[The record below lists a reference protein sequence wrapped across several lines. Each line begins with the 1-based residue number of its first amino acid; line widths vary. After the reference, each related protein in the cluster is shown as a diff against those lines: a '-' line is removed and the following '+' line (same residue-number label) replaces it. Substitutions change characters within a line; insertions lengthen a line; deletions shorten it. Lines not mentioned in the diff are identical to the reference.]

1 MNKDQHQIVT
11 RIIFPFLVT
20 IFFTTGLAVGFSQGG
35 IIRGK
40 VVADIP
46 DQRKTLPGVVVILS
60 GERLAGKKLQTV
72 SDAEG
77 QYDFPGLIAGD
88 YIVTVEFS
96 GFKKYEQRLGVQIE
110 ATVEHDIL
118 LQPVP
123 LSESV
128 TVTDDRTDASKTE
141 STTPSVITNEALRD
155 APLIDQKFQDALPL
169 LPGVVRGPDGNL
181 NIKGTHPS
189 QSGILVS
196 SLNVTDPV
204 TGAPA
209 IELPLEAVDTVQVHS
224 NPYSSEFGKF
234 TGAVTTIETRSGSN
248 NWRYLMTGVLPRPRW
263 RDGKLFGVG
272 AATPRIAVG
281 GPIKKDKLFFFQSV
295 EYRFVRTNVPSLETL
310 EERQRDIQ
318 RESFDSFSRV
328 DYVVN
333 SNNRL
338 TASFS
343 LFPQKFDYFN
353 LNTFNPSD
361 TTANFHQRGWFL
373 AFNEQATFNSGALL
387 QSSFSAKQ
395 FDGDIFGNSE
405 APYELTPE
413 RNFGGWFNRQHRE
426 SRRYELLE
434 VFHFAP
440 RTWRG
445 SHSFKTGVN
454 FSHTSFTGTDRS
466 NPVTILRANGL
477 CPESTQI
484 GSQDLRANIFLAQR
498 PKGAKKTLSDPIA
511 LCAFAPLRESSSLKE
526 VLFVQSRG
534 NGTTHQLLEFVG
546 AGVLDRQQNEFSAF
560 VQDKWILNRR
570 VVFDLGLR
578 YDSDTIGKNNNLAP
592 RVGFVV
598 TPADS
603 DRTVVRGGVGL
614 FYDKIPLNVGSF
626 EQYQSLLVTTFANDG
641 VTPVDGPRLF
651 PNTAPEDLENPYSVA
666 WNLQLDHQLNPRLLL
681 RLGYEE
687 RSTRRDFVIE
697 PTPTALLL
705 QNNGRS
711 RYRELQGVARFRFQ
725 EGRNIYLSYV
735 RSQARG
741 NLNDF
746 NTYFGNLKH
755 AVIRP
760 DEYGKQPFDVPNRLL
775 FWGDFALPYDVVAT
789 PVVDWRS
796 GFPFSLL
803 NEEQDFVGPRNEGG
817 RFPRLLSFD
826 LLVTKGLTIRFRGK
840 QYKGRAGF
848 TIFNITNHWNPRDV
862 QNNIAAQRF
871 GTFYNSPDRSVRLK
885 FEFVKY

>member
-1 MNKDQHQIVT
+1 MNKNQHYRIT
-11 RIIFPFLVT
+11 RILNAFLV
-20 IFFTTGLAVGFSQGG
+20 IFFFTGISNPILAATAAQSGG
-35 IIRGK
+35 IRGK

-46 DQRKTLPGVVVILS
+46 DQRKILPGVIVTLS
-60 GERLAGKKLQTV
+60 GERLGERKLQSV
-72 SDAEG
+72 SHPEG
-77 QYDFPGLIAGD
+77 QYDFPSLVAGE
-88 YIVTVEFS
+88 YILTVEFS
-96 GFKKYEQRLGVQIE
+96 GFKKYEKKLSVQIE

-123 LSESV
+123 LTESV
-128 TVTDDRTDASKTE
+128 TVTYDRTDASKTE
-141 STTPSVITNEALRD
+141 STTPAVITSQALRD

-181 NIKGTHPS
+181 NMKGTRPT

-224 NPYSSEFGKF
+224 NPYSPEFGKF

-248 NWRYLMTGVLPRPRW
+248 DLRYLITGTLPRPRW
-263 RDGKLFGVG
+263 RDGKIYGIG

-281 GPIKKDKLFFFQSV
+281 GPIKKDKLFFFQSL
-295 EYRFVRTNVPSLETL
+295 EYRFVRTNVPSLEAL
-310 EERQRDIQ
+310 EEHQRDIK
-318 RESFDSFSRV
+318 RESFDSFSRI

-333 SNNRL
+333 NNNRV
-338 TASFS
+338 TGSFS
-343 LFPQKFDYFN
+343 IFPQKFEYFN

-373 AFNEQATFNSGALL
+373 AFNEQATFDSGALL
-387 QSSFSAKQ
+387 QSSFSVKQ
-395 FDGDIFGNSE
+395 FDGDIFGNSG
-405 APYELTPE
+405 APYEITPD

-426 SRRYELLE
+426 SRRYEWLE
-434 VFHFAP
+434 VFNFAP
-440 RTWRG
+440 WQ
-445 SHSFKTGVN
+445 SHSFKAGLN
-454 FSHTSFTGTDRS
+454 FSHTSFDGTDRS
-466 NPVTILRANGL
+466 NPVRIVRA
-477 CPESTQI
+477 
-484 GSQDLRANIFLAQR
+484 D
-498 PKGAKKTLSDPIA
+498 
-511 LCAFAPLRESSSLKE
+511 
-526 VLFVQSRG
+526 
-534 NGTTHQLLEFVG
+534 GTTHQLIDFTG
-546 AGVLDRQQNEFSAF
+546 AGVLERAQNEYSLF
-560 VQDKWILNRR
+560 VQDKWIANRHF
-570 VVFDLGLR
+570 VLDLGVR
-578 YDSDTIGKNNNLAP
+578 YDRDDIGKNNNVAP
-592 RVGFVV
+592 RLGFVF

-603 DRTVVRGGVGL
+603 DRTLVRGGVGL

-626 EQYQSLLVTTFANDG
+626 EQYQSLVITTFGN
-641 VTPVDGPRLF
+641 DGPRLL
-651 PNTAPEDLENPYSVA
+651 PNTAPEDLENPYSLA
-666 WNLQLDHQLNPRLLL
+666 WNLQVDHQLTRRLLL

-697 PTPTALLL
+697 PTDTALLL

-711 RYRELQGVARFRFQ
+711 RYRELQAVARFRFQ
-725 EGRNIYLSYV
+725 EGRNILLSYV

-760 DEYGKQPFDVPNRLL
+760 DEYGRQPFDAPNRLL
-775 FWGDFALPYDVVAT
+775 FWGDFALPKDFVAT
-789 PVVDWRS
+789 PVVDWHS
-796 GFPFSLL
+796 GFPFSVL

-817 RFPRLLSFD
+817 RFPHLFTLD
-826 LLVTKGLTIRFRGK
+826 LLVTKGLSIPFHGK
-840 QYKGRAGF
+840 KYKGRAGF

-862 QNNIAAQRF
+862 QNNLASSQF
-871 GTFYNSPDRSVRLK
+871 GTFFNSPDRSVRLK

>member
-1 MNKDQHQIVT
+1 MNKAQHQILT
-11 RIIFPFLVT
+11 RILFPFLVI
-20 IFFTTGLAVGFSQGG
+20 IFFTSGSAPFALGFLQGG
-35 IIRGK
+35 SIKGK

-46 DQRKTLPGVVVILS
+46 DQRKALPGVPVTLT
-60 GERLAGKKLQTV
+60 GERLGDKKLQTV

-77 QYDFPGLIAGD
+77 QYDFPNLIAGD
-88 YIVTVEFS
+88 YVVTVEFS

-110 ATVEHDIL
+110 AVVEHDIL

-128 TVTDDRTDASKTE
+128 TITEDPTDVSRTE
-141 STTPSVITNEALRD
+141 STAPAVITNQALRD

-248 NWRYLMTGVLPRPRW
+248 DLRYLMTGVLPRPRW
-263 RDGKLFGVG
+263 RDGKLFGIG

-295 EYRFVRTNVPSLETL
+295 EYRFVRTNVPSLEAL

-318 RESFDSFSRV
+318 RESFDSFSRI

-333 SNNRL
+333 ANNRL
-338 TASFS
+338 TGSFS
-343 LFPQKFDYFN
+343 VFPQKFDYFN

-387 QSSFSAKQ
+387 QSSVSAKQ
-395 FDGDIFGNSE
+395 FDGDIFGNSG
-405 APYELTPE
+405 APYQITPE
-413 RNFGGWFNRQHRE
+413 RNFGGWFDRQHRE

-434 VFHFAP
+434 VLHLAP
-440 RTWRG
+440 RKWGG
-445 SHSFKTGVN
+445 SHAFKTGVN
-454 FSHTSFTGTDRS
+454 FSHTSFNGTERS
-466 NPVTILRANGL
+466 TPAAILRANG
-477 CPESTQI
+477 
-484 GSQDLRANIFLAQR
+484 
-498 PKGAKKTLSDPIA
+498 
-511 LCAFAPLRESSSLKE
+511 
-526 VLFVQSRG
+526 
-534 NGTTHQLLEFVG
+534 TTHQVIEFVG
-546 AGVLDRQQNEFSAF
+546 GGVLDREQNEYSAF
-560 VQDKWILNRR
+560 VQDKWIVNRR
-570 VVFDLGLR
+570 VMFDLGLR
-578 YDSDTIGKNNNLAP
+578 YDRDGIGKNNNLAP
-592 RVGFVV
+592 RFGFVV
-598 TPADS
+598 TPTDS

-626 EQYQSLLVTTFANDG
+626 EQYQSLLITSFANDG
-641 VTPVDGPRLF
+641 VTPIDSPRLLT
-651 PNTAPEDLENPYSVA
+651 NTAPEDLENPYSIA
-666 WNLQLDHQLNPRLLL
+666 WNLQLDHQLNQRLLL

-697 PTPTALLL
+697 PTDTALLL

-735 RSQARG
+735 RSQAQG

-760 DEYGKQPFDVPNRLL
+760 DEYGKQPFDAPNRLL

-796 GFPFSLL
+796 GFPFSIL
-803 NEEQDFVGPRNEGG
+803 NEEQEFVGPRNEGG
-817 RFPRLLSFD
+817 RFPRLLTFD
-826 LLVTKGLTIRFRGK
+826 LLITKGLKIPFRGK
-840 QYKGRAGF
+840 KYKGRAGF

-862 QNNIAAQRF
+862 QNNIAAEQF
-871 GTFYNSPDRSVRLK
+871 GTFYNSPGRSVRLK

>member
-1 MNKDQHQIVT
+1 MWKVRQEDFETSKSVRTTRPKMNKDQHQTVT
-11 RIIFPFLVT
+11 RILSAFLAIIFLAAGSARAGEVPQ
-20 IFFTTGLAVGFSQGG
+20 TGS
-35 IIRGK
+35 IRGK
-40 VVADIP
+40 IVADIP
-46 DQRKTLPGVVVILS
+46 DQRKTLPGVLVTLS
-60 GERLAGKKLQTV
+60 GERLGDKKLQSV
-72 SDAEG
+72 SDEEG
-77 QYDFPGLIAGD
+77 QYDFPNLIAGD

-96 GFKKYEQRLGVQIE
+96 GFNKYEQRLSVQIE

-128 TVTDDRTDASKTE
+128 TVTDDRTGDSKTE
-141 STTPSVITNEALRD
+141 STTPSVITTQALRD

-181 NIKGTHPS
+181 NIKGTRPS

-318 RESFDSFSRV
+318 RESFDSFSRL

-373 AFNEQATFNSGALL
+373 AFNEQATFQSGALL
-387 QSSFSAKQ
+387 QSSVSAKQ

-405 APYELTPE
+405 TRYQITPE
-413 RNFGGWFNRQHRE
+413 RNFGRWFNRQHRD

-434 VFHFAP
+434 IFHFAP
-440 RTWRG
+440 WG
-445 SHSFKTGVN
+445 KHALKTGLN
-454 FSHTSFTGTDRS
+454 FSHTSFEGSDRS
-466 NPVTILRANGL
+466 NPVTIVRANG
-477 CPESTQI
+477 S
-484 GSQDLRANIFLAQR
+484 A
-498 PKGAKKTLSDPIA
+498 
-511 LCAFAPLRESSSLKE
+511 
-526 VLFVQSRG
+526 
-534 NGTTHQLLEFVG
+534 HQLIEFSG
-546 AGVLDRQQNEFSAF
+546 AGVLDRQQNEYSLF
-560 VQDKWILNRR
+560 VQDKWMVNRR

-578 YDSDTIGKNNNLAP
+578 YDRDSIGKNNNLAP

-626 EQYQSLLVTTFANDG
+626 QQYQSLRVTTLANDG
-641 VTPVDGPRLF
+641 VTPIDGPRLL
-651 PNTAPEDLENPYSVA
+651 PNTAPEDLENPYSIA

-687 RSTRRDFVIE
+687 RSTRRDFVLE
-697 PTPTALLL
+697 PTATALLL

-725 EGRNIYLSYV
+725 EGRNVYLSYV

-760 DEYGKQPFDVPNRLL
+760 DEYGKQPFDAPNRLL
-775 FWGDFALPYDVVAT
+775 FWGDFSLPYDVVAT

-796 GFPFSLL
+796 GFPFSLV

-817 RFPRLLSFD
+817 RFPRLLTLD
-826 LLVTKGLTIRFRGK
+826 LLVTKGLTIPFRGK
-840 QYKGRAGF
+840 KYKGRAGF

-862 QNNIAAQRF
+862 QNNIAAQQF
-871 GTFYNSPDRSVRLK
+871 GTFYNSPNRSIRLK

>member
-1 MNKDQHQIVT
+1 MNKHKHYTLT
-11 RIIFPFLVT
+11 RIFIPFLAIL
-20 IFFTTGLAVGFSQGG
+20 IFASSFSSTVGKMLQTGS
-35 IIRGK
+35 IRGK

-46 DQRKTLPGVVVILS
+46 DQRKPLS
-60 GERLAGKKLQTV
+60 GVTVTLSSERLGDKKIQSI
-72 SDAEG
+72 SDLEG
-77 QYDFPGLIAGD
+77 QYDFPGLVAGD

-96 GFKKYEQRLGVQIE
+96 GFKKYEKKLSVQIE

-123 LSESV
+123 ITENV
-128 TVTDDRTDASKTE
+128 TITDDQMNATKTD
-141 STTPSVITNEALRD
+141 STTPSVMTQATLREV
-155 APLIDQKFQDALPL
+155 PLIDQKFQDALPL

-181 NIKGTHPS
+181 NVKGTRPS

-248 NWRYLMTGVLPRPRW
+248 DLRYLFLGVLPRPRW
-263 RDGKLFGVG
+263 RDGKLYGIG

-295 EYRFVRTNVPSLETL
+295 EYRFVRTNVPSLEAL
-310 EERQRDIQ
+310 AEHQRDIK
-318 RESFDSFSRV
+318 RESFDSFSRL

-333 SNNRL
+333 KNNRL

-343 LFPQKFDYFN
+343 IFPQKFDYFN

-361 TTANFHQRGWFL
+361 TTANFHQRGWFVAL
-373 AFNEQATFNSGALL
+373 NEQATFESGALL
-387 QSSFSAKQ
+387 QSSFSVKQ
-395 FDGDIFGNSE
+395 FDGDIFGNSS
-405 APYELTPE
+405 APYEIAPD

-434 VFHFAP
+434 VFNFAP
-440 RTWRG
+440 RQARG
-445 SHSFKTGVN
+445 SHAFKAGLN
-454 FSHTSFTGTDRS
+454 ISRTSFAGTDRS
-466 NPVTILRANGL
+466 TPLSVVRA
-477 CPESTQI
+477 
-484 GSQDLRANIFLAQR
+484 D
-498 PKGAKKTLSDPIA
+498 
-511 LCAFAPLRESSSLKE
+511 
-526 VLFVQSRG
+526 
-534 NGTTHQLLEFVG
+534 GTRHQLIEFAG
-546 AGVLDRQQNEFSAF
+546 AGVLGLAQNEYSAF
-560 VQDKWILNRR
+560 VQDKWIVNSR
-570 VVFDLGLR
+570 VAFDLGLR
-578 YDSDTIGKNNNLAP
+578 YDRDGIGRNNNLAP
-592 RVGFVV
+592 RLGFVV
-598 TPADS
+598 TPTDS

-626 EQYQSLLVTTFANDG
+626 EQYQSLRISSFAADG
-641 VTPVDGPRLF
+641 VTPIDGPRLLL
-651 PNTAPEDLENPYSVA
+651 NSASEDLENPYSLA
-666 WNLQLDHQLNPRLLL
+666 WNLQLDHQAHQRLLL

-687 RSTRRDFVIE
+687 RSTRRDFTLE
-697 PTPTALLL
+697 PTADALLL

-711 RYRELQGVARFRFQ
+711 RYRELQATARFRFQ
-725 EGRNIYLSYV
+725 EGRNIFLSYV

-746 NTYFGNLKH
+746 NTYFGNQKH

-760 DEYGKQPFDVPNRLL
+760 DEYGRQPFDAPHRLL
-775 FWGDFALPYDVVAT
+775 FWGDFAAPFDMVLT

-796 GFPFSLL
+796 GFPFSIIDE
-803 NEEQDFVGPRNEGG
+803 NQDFVGPRNAGG
-817 RFPRLLSFD
+817 RFPRLLSLD
-826 LLVTKGLTIRFRGK
+826 LLVMKALKIRFRGK
-840 QYKGRAGF
+840 EYKGRAGF
-848 TIFNITNHWNPRDV
+848 TVFNITNHWNPRDV
-862 QNNIAAQRF
+862 QNNIASPQF
-871 GTFYNSPDRSVRLK
+871 GTFFNSADRSVRLK

>member
-1 MNKDQHQIVT
+1 MNKNQHYRIT
-11 RIIFPFLVT
+11 RIFKAVLVT
-20 IFFTTGLAVGFSQGG
+20 LFFAGVFGLISTTAAAQSGT
-35 IIRGK
+35 IRGK

-46 DQRKTLPGVVVILS
+46 DQRRILPGVSVTLS
-60 GERLAGKKLQTV
+60 GERLGEKKLQSV
-72 SDAEG
+72 SDLEG
-77 QYDFPGLIAGD
+77 QYDFPSLVAGE
-88 YIVTVEFS
+88 YLVTVEFS
-96 GFKKYEQRLGVQIE
+96 GFKKYEKKLSVQIE

-123 LSESV
+123 LTETV

-141 STTPSVITNEALRD
+141 STTPSVITNQTLRD

-181 NIKGTHPS
+181 NIKGTRPT

-248 NWRYLMTGVLPRPRW
+248 DLRYLITGTLPRPRW
-263 RDGKLFGVG
+263 RDGKVYGIG

-295 EYRFVRTNVPSLETL
+295 EYRFVRTNVPSLEEL
-310 EERQRDIQ
+310 EEHQRDIK
-318 RESFDSFSRV
+318 RESFDSFSRI
-328 DYVVN
+328 DYVLN
-333 SNNRL
+333 SNHRL

-343 LFPQKFDYFN
+343 IFPQKFDYFN

-361 TTANFHQRGWFL
+361 TTANFHQRGWFF
-373 AFNEQATFNSGALL
+373 AFNEQATFKSGALL
-387 QSSFSAKQ
+387 QSSFSVKQ
-395 FDGDIFGNSE
+395 FDGDIFGNSG
-405 APYELTPE
+405 APYQITPD

-426 SRRYELLE
+426 SRRYEWLE
-434 VFHFAP
+434 VFNFAP
-440 RTWRG
+440 RQWHG
-445 SHSFKTGVN
+445 SHAFKTGLN
-454 FSHTSFTGTDRS
+454 FSRTSFDGADRS
-466 NPVTILRANGL
+466 NPVRIVRANG
-477 CPESTQI
+477 
-484 GSQDLRANIFLAQR
+484 A
-498 PKGAKKTLSDPIA
+498 
-511 LCAFAPLRESSSLKE
+511 
-526 VLFVQSRG
+526 
-534 NGTTHQLLEFVG
+534 THQLIDFTG
-546 AGVLDRQQNEFSAF
+546 AGVLERSQNEYSLF
-560 VQDKWILNRR
+560 VQDKWIVNRR
-570 VVFDLGLR
+570 FVFDLGLR
-578 YDSDTIGKNNNLAP
+578 YDRDGIGNNNNVAP
-592 RVGFVV
+592 RLGFVV

-603 DRTVVRGGVGL
+603 DRTVVRGGIGL

-626 EQYQSLLVTTFANDG
+626 EQYQSLVVTTFAEDG
-641 VTPVDGPRLF
+641 VTPIDGPRLF
-651 PNTAPEDLENPYSVA
+651 LNTAPEDLENPYSLA
-666 WNLQLDHQLNPRLLL
+666 WNLQLDHQLTRRLLL

-687 RSTRRDFVIE
+687 RSTRRDFVLE
-697 PTPTALLL
+697 PTGTALLL

-711 RYRELQGVARFRFQ
+711 RYRELQAVARFRFQ
-725 EGRNIYLSYV
+725 EGRNIFLSYV
-735 RSQARG
+735 RSQSRG

-760 DEYGKQPFDVPNRLL
+760 DEYGRQPFDAPNRLL
-775 FWGDFALPYDVVAT
+775 FWGDFALPKDFVVT
-789 PVVDWRS
+789 PVVDWHS

-817 RFPRLLSFD
+817 RFPRLFTFD
-826 LLVTKGLTIRFRGK
+826 LLVTKGLNIPFRGK
-840 QYKGRAGF
+840 KYKGRAGF

-862 QNNIAAQRF
+862 QNNLASAQF
-871 GTFYNSPDRSVRLK
+871 GTFFNSPDRSVRLK

>member
-1 MNKDQHQIVT
+1 M
-11 RIIFPFLVT
+11 
-20 IFFTTGLAVGFSQGG
+20 
-35 IIRGK
+35 
-40 VVADIP
+40 ADVP
-46 DQRKTLPGVVVILS
+46 DQRRILPGVVVTLS
-60 GERLAGKKLQTV
+60 GERLGDRKIQSIT
-72 SDAEG
+72 DNEG
-77 QYDFPGLIAGD
+77 QFDFLSLVAGE
-88 YIVTVEFS
+88 YVVTVEVS
-96 GFKKYEQRLGVQIE
+96 GFKKYEKRLSVQID

-123 LSESV
+123 LTESV
-128 TVTDDRTDASKTE
+128 TVNDDRTDAVKTE
-141 STTPSVITNEALRD
+141 STTPSVITQQALRD
-155 APLIDQKFQDALPL
+155 APLIDQRFQDALPL

-181 NIKGTHPS
+181 NIKGTRPS

-209 IELPLEAVDTVQVHS
+209 IELPLEAVETVQVYS

-248 NWRYLMTGVLPRPRW
+248 DLRYLITGVLPRPRW
-263 RDGKLFGVG
+263 RDGKLFGIG

-310 EERQRDIQ
+310 EEHQRDIK
-318 RESFDSFSRV
+318 RESFDSFSRL

-333 SNNRL
+333 ANNRL

-343 LFPQKFDYFN
+343 LFPQKLDYFN

-373 AFNEQATFNSGALL
+373 ALNEQATFESGALL
-387 QSSFSAKQ
+387 QSSFSVKQ
-395 FDGDIFGNSE
+395 FDGDIFGNSG
-405 APYELTPE
+405 APYQITPE

-434 VFHFAP
+434 IFNFAP
-440 RTWRG
+440 WN
-445 SHSFKTGVN
+445 SHTFKTGLN
-454 FSHTSFTGTDRS
+454 ISRTSFTGSDVNS
-466 NPVTILRANGL
+466 PVSILRANG
-477 CPESTQI
+477 T
-484 GSQDLRANIFLAQR
+484 A
-498 PKGAKKTLSDPIA
+498 
-511 LCAFAPLRESSSLKE
+511 
-526 VLFVQSRG
+526 
-534 NGTTHQLLEFVG
+534 HQLLEFVG
-546 AGVLDRQQNEFSAF
+546 SGVLGRKQNEFSIF
-560 VQDKWILNRR
+560 VQDKWVVNNR

-578 YDSDTIGKNNNLAP
+578 YDRDDIGKNNNFAP
-592 RVGFVV
+592 RFGFVV
-598 TPADS
+598 TPTDS
-603 DRTVVRGGVGL
+603 DRTVVRGGAGL

-641 VTPVDGPRLF
+641 TTLIDGPRLLL
-651 PNTAPEDLENPYSVA
+651 NTAPEDLKNPYSLA

-687 RSTRRDFVIE
+687 RSTRRDFVVE
-697 PTPTALLL
+697 PTETALLL

-711 RYRELQGVARFRFQ
+711 RYRELQAVARYRFQ
-725 EGRNIYLSYV
+725 EGRNIFLSYV

-746 NTYFGNLKH
+746 NNYFGNLKH

-760 DEYGKQPFDVPNRLL
+760 DEYGKLPFDVPNRLL
-775 FWGDFALPYDVVAT
+775 FWGDFSLPYDVVAT
-789 PVVDWRS
+789 PVLDWHS
-796 GFPFSLL
+796 GFPFSIV

-817 RFPRLLSFD
+817 RFPRLLSLD
-826 LLVTKGLTIRFRGK
+826 LLVTKGLTIPFRGK
-840 QYKGRAGF
+840 KYKGRAGF
-848 TIFNITNHWNPRDV
+848 TVFNITNHWNPRDV
-862 QNNIAAQRF
+862 QNNLASGQF
-871 GTFYNSPDRSVRLK
+871 GTFFNSPDRSVRLK